1 MSFDTISQVDYQ
13 SLPLNEDE
21 DSERT
26 AETMNSDGDERVF
39 DNDNVLRLGDE
50 NLKDGV
56 IVMSDGIELNDSQIE
71 PGILKIRRIRSNL
84 TFIDYCLIYSS
95 LSLLAW
101 SLSLDQYTASTYLT
115 HATSTSFKA
124 HSLLAVVNTIKAVG
138 QAISQP
144 AIARLSDLWG
154 RVETYGICVCLYSI
168 GYLIAS
174 LSPSIYVYAL
184 GIAINILGITGLYLL
199 QEILIGDIS
208 SLRNRLFWSIFP
220 SIPGGINIWISGN
233 LATKVLETL
242 GWRFGT
248 GIFVLITPIL
258 SVPLIF
264 ILLRAQNRSNSEFSS
279 KLGKERANIKDQQL
293 GTDKKKSKRRRKI
306 VYYCNQKLLFLKKLR
321 GLRKFLIQIDFIGL
335 LLLSFGAGCILV
347 NLTIANAYGSSWTD
361 VHTILLFIFGGL
373 SLIGFFAWDIYYAKK
388 PLLPFR
394 LLKNKT
400 LIIGM
405 LLAITHPAAGHVA
418 SEYFYTFLVVGSGQS
433 VLSATRIS
441 GLATFISIYTCLLSG
456 AIVNRTKRLK
466 WIIVF
471 GGVMDAL
478 GFGLMMRYRHAE
490 NSKFEL
496 VLPQIF
502 RGISEGLVG
511 FPVQAA
517 IQAVSPHQN
526 LATITAIYLMVF
538 YLSGGIGAAIGGSIW
553 VNKLPEKIHEYL
565 ASNSSLAD
573 AACKDPF
580 SFAEQYPMS
589 TFERQAVARAQTE
602 TQRTIL
608 IAATSIGVLSV
619 FISLLLDD
627 PEMTDSPNEVLEEGI
642 KPISPK

>member
-1 MSFDTISQVDYQ
+1 
-13 SLPLNEDE
+13 
-21 DSERT
+21 
-26 AETMNSDGDERVF
+26 
-39 DNDNVLRLGDE
+39 
-50 NLKDGV
+50 
-56 IVMSDGIELNDSQIE
+56 
-71 PGILKIRRIRSNL
+71 
-84 TFIDYCLIYSS
+84 
-95 LSLLAW
+95 
-101 SLSLDQYTASTYLT
+101 DQYTASTYLT

-264 ILLRAQNRSNSEFSS
+264 ILLRAQNRSNSE
-279 KLGKERANIKDQQL
+279 
-293 GTDKKKSKRRRKI
+293 RKI

-602 TQRTIL
+602 TQ
-608 IAATSIGVLSV
+608 VLPTYIYI
-619 FISLLLDD
+619 FR
-627 PEMTDSPNEVLEEGI
+627 
-642 KPISPK
+642 KKK